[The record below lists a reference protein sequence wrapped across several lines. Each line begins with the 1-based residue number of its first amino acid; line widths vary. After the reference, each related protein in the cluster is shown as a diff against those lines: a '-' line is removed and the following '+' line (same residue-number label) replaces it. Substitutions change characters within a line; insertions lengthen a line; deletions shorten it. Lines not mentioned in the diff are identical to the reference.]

1 VTPGEAAQ
9 DRAVPVAARAVAAL
23 TLVAL
28 LAGPAAGD
36 PQADGTTVAGSPP
49 ASVSQHDATARA
61 PAVSTLAIPI
71 GGVSRTATV
80 VLPDS
85 VARPAGHRPPLL
97 VVLHGVG
104 GSGAE
109 LRGLGF
115 EELALARGVAVAY
128 PDGWRASWNDGRP
141 GIEHESPT
149 EVRDDVAFLQA
160 LIAELG
166 TQAGIDAGRVAVAG
180 FSNGALMTGRL
191 ACEAAGALVA
201 VALVAG
207 TVGEGLLGTC
217 RPTHP
222 VPVVL
227 VASDGDGIVPYGG
240 GRIADFDGRRRGR
253 VTSAAEFLAFW
264 AAASGCGPTVA
275 TAVAGAA
282 VPVTRLEAQE
292 CRPGSAVVH
301 YRVSGGGHEW
311 YRVAGFDTTTAVWD
325 AVAPA
330 LGVA

>member
-1 VTPGEAAQ
+1 M
-9 DRAVPVAARAVAAL
+9 PVAARGRPDGTTARAVAAVM
-23 TLVAL
+23 LVAL

-36 PQADGTTVAGSPP
+36 PQRGTDAAGFPP
-49 ASVSQHDATARA
+49 ASVSRHDATARA
-61 PAVSTLAIPI
+61 PVVSTLAIPI

-80 VLPDS
+80 VLPGS

-104 GSGAE
+104 GRGAE

-128 PDGWRASWNDGRP
+128 PDGLGASWNDGRP
-141 GIEHESPT
+141 GIEHESPA

-160 LIAELG
+160 LIAELDAR
-166 TQAGIDAGRVAVAG
+166 AGIDAGRVAVAG

-227 VASDGDGIVPYGG
+227 VASDGDGIVPYDG
-240 GRIADFDGRRRGR
+240 GRIADFNGRRRGR

-264 AAASGCGPTVA
+264 AAASRCGPTVA
-275 TAVAGAA
+275 TEVAGAA
-282 VPVTRLEAQE
+282 VPVTRLDAQG

-311 YRVAGFDTTTAVWD
+311 HRVAGFDTTTAVWD